1 MSAAVGD
8 TGIGLFLVTR
18 AARTCVGVGVVRL
31 TVGRLRVCPS
41 RTASFDI
48 LIVITV
54 VVAVIFTVDNS
65 QRRRLLLLLLLRV
78 MLAVDQQLRLAFAVQ
93 HSTFCSHTDTP
104 SRGCRADLID
114 VYKMMHGFMMF
125 GVLLILTVMGK
136 RYR

>member
-31 TVGRLRVCPS
+31 TVGRLRVRPS

-65 QRRRLLLLLLLRV
+65 QRRRLLLLRV
-78 MLAVDQQLRLAFAVQ
+78 MLAVDQQFRLAFAVQ
-93 HSTFCSHTDTP
+93 HSTFCSNTDTP

-114 VYKMMHGFMMF
+114 VYKMMHGFMTF
-125 GVLLILTVMGK
+125 GVLLILIVMGK
-136 RYR
+136 RSR

>member
-8 TGIGLFLVTR
+8 TGIGLLLVTR

-31 TVGRLRVCPS
+31 TVGRLRVRPS

-65 QRRRLLLLLLLRV
+65 QRCRLLLLRV
-78 MLAVDQQLRLAFAVQ
+78 MLAVDQQFRLAFAVQ
-93 HSTFCSHTDTP
+93 HSTFCSNTDTP
-104 SRGCRADLID
+104 STGCRADLID
-114 VYKMMHGFMMF
+114 VYKMMYGFMIF
-125 GVLLILTVMGK
+125 GVLLILIVMGK
-136 RYR
+136 R

>member
-8 TGIGLFLVTR
+8 TGIGLFSVTR

-31 TVGRLRVCPS
+31 TVGRLRVRPS

-65 QRRRLLLLLLLRV
+65 QRRRLLLLLRV

-93 HSTFCSHTDTP
+93 HSTFCSNTDTP

-114 VYKMMHGFMMF
+114 VYKMMYGFMMF
-125 GVLLILTVMGK
+125 GVLLILIVMGK
-136 RYR
+136 R

>member
-8 TGIGLFLVTR
+8 TGIGLLLVTR

-31 TVGRLRVCPS
+31 TVERLRVCPS

-48 LIVITV
+48 VIVITV

-65 QRRRLLLLLLLRV
+65 QRRRLLLLLLLLLRV
-78 MLAVDQQLRLAFAVQ
+78 MLAVDQQFRLAFAVQ
-93 HSTFCSHTDTP
+93 HSTFCSNTDTP

-114 VYKMMHGFMMF
+114 VYKMMYGFMMF
-125 GVLLILTVMGK
+125 GVLLILIVMGK
-136 RYR
+136 R